1 MRIKIYISLVILFCF
16 YENLHLIIILKWIY
30 ACVKHTVAGIEIR
43 SDLAISTLHH
53 ILIIF
58 FPLCRS
64 KLPQYTTKQQNTVKV
79 QGDVSLW
86 MNRLYKRT
94 FATGCISSTLRPI
107 LWLNSFGD
115 ITGHSV
121 HLFSTVSGHCEATLA
136 CMYHIICSVAS
147 GCCAPAWLLHN
158 LISSFLVWV

>member
-1 MRIKIYISLVILFCF
+1 M
-16 YENLHLIIILKWIY
+16 N

-58 FPLCRS
+58 FPLYRS
-64 KLPQYTTKQQNTVKV
+64 KFPQDATKQQNTVKV
-79 QGDVSLW
+79 QGDISLW
-86 MNRLYKRT
+86 MNRLCKRT

-107 LWLNSFGD
+107 LCLNSFGD

-121 HLFSTVSGHCEATLA
+121 HLFSTVSGHLWSNLSLYVPYYMLCSVWVLRT
-136 CMYHIICSVAS
+136 SVAS
-147 GCCAPAWLLHN
+147 SQPNFIFSCLSLVYLLTCKK
-158 LISSFLVWV
+158 